1 MADAPA
7 PAPLDDALL
16 ERLGERIDAMLEER
30 LQAKLEELRGRKG
43 ASMTIIATKGTLDWA
58 YPPFILASTAAA
70 LGWDVAMFFTF
81 YGLELLK
88 KDLSALRV
96 SPLGNPAMPMKMPF
110 GPAWFRSIRWNVPNA
125 MQAIVPGFEAFATAM
140 MKRTI
145 RGKGVAEVA
154 ELRAACLEAGVQL
167 IGCQMTVDLFG
178 YAREEFIPEVS
189 EYVGAATFLPMAR
202 DADVALFI

>member
-1 MADAPA
+1 
-7 PAPLDDALL
+7 
-16 ERLGERIDAMLEER
+16 
-30 LQAKLEELRGRKG
+30 
-43 ASMTIIATKGTLDWA
+43 MTIIATKGTLDWA